1 MNVTATPATKPVSAS
16 PRRVAVGV
24 CTYKRMNF
32 LARCLEHVAVTA
44 RHSGE
49 HVEVIV
55 VDNDG
60 QDPAVAELVG
70 RASASTGV
78 PMHYRIETTPGIAA
92 ARNAVFDEATR
103 RGISMMAMLDDDEWP
118 SEDWLAALLR
128 RQHTTGAVVVGGP
141 VRPVFPDSAAR
152 LRRWARYWSVEPQFL
167 DGKPFVFCSCN
178 FLVHLDAIA
187 DEPRPL
193 FDGEF
198 GLSGG
203 EDTVFFRKLFYRGHP
218 MAWADDALMYEEV
231 PPDRA
236 KLAWMRKRRYGVG
249 NHAVRWE
256 GLHGRGNPLIK
267 TCGLSVR
274 LLFYPLLRRE
284 PESPWM
290 GWLLEADKVRGR
302 WAGHLGSVHMGYA
315 RPDGRG
321 KACD

>member
-1 MNVTATPATKPVSAS
+1 MNAPA

-24 CTYKRMNF
+24 CTYKRVKF
-32 LARCLEHVAVTA
+32 LERCLQHIAITA
-44 RHSGE
+44 RRSGE
-49 HVEVIV
+49 TVDVIV

-60 QDPAVAELVG
+60 QDPEVGRVVAQVAE
-70 RASASTGV
+70 SSGV

-92 ARNAVFDEATR
+92 ARNAVFDEAGR
-103 RGISMMAMLDDDEWP
+103 LGVSFMAMLDDDEWP
-118 SEDWLAALLR
+118 AEDWLAALLR
-128 RQHTTGAVVVGGP
+128 RQASTGAVVIGGP
-141 VRPVFPDSAAR
+141 VRPVFPDAAAH

-178 FLVHLDAIA
+178 FLVHLDAIVNEA
-187 DEPRPL
+187 RPL

-218 MAWADDALMYEEV
+218 MGWADDALIYEEV
-231 PPDRA
+231 PLDRA
-236 KLAWMRKRRYGVG
+236 KLGWMRKRRYGVG

-256 GLHGRGNPLIK
+256 ALHGRGRPLFK
-267 TCGLSVR
+267 TFALSFR

-284 PESPWM
+284 PESPWL
-290 GWLLEADKVRGR
+290 GWLLELDKVRGR

-321 KACD
+321 KKACD